1 MSKAE
6 SRSSGATPASGS
18 SGGEEGGEAVLQEM
32 VEKPFVKDV
41 ATGEKLSTLLDGFEP
56 FDEAMRMET
65 RLRREK
71 DAKKV
76 AAMKAEMQRL
86 EASLREEGV
95 VHARMNEELQ
105 AHCDVELA
113 KAKEAFVSLLDH
125 QNRRVHERL
134 DVLEARADALEGDF
148 QREKARIL
156 REIEERS
163 ADLSKLLDEFQ
174 RAFEKERKQRIL
186 REGTI
191 LSQMEQHEKHTA
203 AAFGDERKAR
213 DARVAEIHK
222 ELVSCIASRTT
233 ADVQLE
239 KVCTSELAKIQ
250 AALDVE
256 VTQRELQDD
265 NIIKALNQ
273 YTNKLQSS
281 LNIINSTNA

>member
-1 MSKAE
+1 MSE
-6 SRSSGATPASGS
+6 SRASSSQPA
-18 SGGEEGGEAVLQEM
+18 GGEEAGEFHQEM

-86 EASLREEGV
+86 EGTLREQGA
-95 VHARMNEELQ
+95 VHARMNEDLQ
-105 AHCDVELA
+105 AHCDAELA
-113 KAKEAFVSLLDH
+113 KAKDAFGSLLDH
-125 QNRRVHERL
+125 QNKRVHERL
-134 DVLEARADALEGDF
+134 DVLEKRADALEAHF
-148 QREKARIL
+148 QTEKTRIL

-163 ADLSKLLDEFQ
+163 AQLSKLLDEFQ
-174 RAFEKERKQRIL
+174 TAFEKERKQRLL

-191 LSQMEQHEKHTA
+191 SSQMEQHEKHTD
-203 AAFGDERKAR
+203 AAFKEERAAR
-213 DARVAEIHK
+213 DAKVAEITK
-222 ELVSCIASRTT
+222 ELVSCVASRAA

-239 KVCTSELAKIQ
+239 KVCTSEIAKIQ

-265 NIIKALNQ
+265 NIITALNQ